1 MIEYLKT
8 LPDGLS
14 LSYMI
19 FKLLDKVSLKDNHTG
34 LWYYFNTNEIS
45 NRNPISDQ
53 INIGTS
59 SYIEFRKDKDVR
71 RMDPRIV
78 IPSKFSQN
86 YSVSVPKIDF
96 QITDRKNIQDFYKEV
111 EDSFKEQDSSK
122 LILTIGKDPF
132 KINDWL
138 KNVLQEDFS
147 KFKETLFNYT
157 GL

>member
-8 LPDGLS
+8 LPDGIS

-19 FKLLDKVSLKDNHTG
+19 FKLLDNVSLKDNHTG
-34 LWYYFNTNEIS
+34 LWYYFNTNEITQ
-45 NRNPISDQ
+45 RMPITDQ
-53 INIGTS
+53 INVGTS
-59 SYIEFRKDKDVR
+59 SFIGFRKDKDIK
-71 RMDPRIV
+71 RMDPHIV

-86 YSVSVPKIDF
+86 YSEPISEIDL
-96 QITDRKNIQDFYKEV
+96 QITDRKIIEDFYEEV
-111 EDSFKEQDSSK
+111 EESFKEQDSSK

-138 KNVLQEDFS
+138 MNVLQEGFS

-157 GL
+157 GI